1 MSPAGAD
8 PGARQSLAP
17 GCTPWLRRLPPGG
30 DVSGPHIGS
39 CRGIVR
45 AAAVALLATAAPAR
59 AQSEASELR
68 GAGATASEL
77 SITQSAW
84 ARELVAHLGFSTA
97 LDASASD
104 AEHFGLL
111 CPEGAE
117 LATEAGGRRAAG
129 EAFGVNAELPESG
142 PGEPVRMVVSVPA
155 TALYQLEVE
164 GVGNQRWGID
174 GVPVGHLDLSTL
186 GAADAPVIL
195 PLRAGPHE
203 LRGTMTREARAERVR
218 LVAWRMLCIAPAEGW
233 RGKRALS
240 WGGYAR
246 TLVRAFGLQSR
257 LPEEES
263 LEQRIEAEEFASAS
277 AGGGLSTRRLRE
289 GASGDA
295 WAMAATSPAEFTW
308 RLRLEKPQVVTI
320 AARTHGSAPQIW
332 SVDGR
337 YRVTLD
343 PPERPG
349 GFSWSPVATLALA
362 AGEHAVRAHV
372 ARGSGVDALR
382 VIHHRS
388 SDADHLRLVQELGLP
403 VGAPDSPVPQSIA
416 RRSLRRPLVL
426 ELANA
431 LGRRLAGA
439 RAVHSPV
446 VLAELDAEA
455 PEPRPLSPVLP
466 SEL

>member
-1 MSPAGAD
+1 MSGTRIGWC
-8 PGARQSLAP
+8 PGLP
-17 GCTPWLRRLPPGG
+17 G
-30 DVSGPHIGS
+30 V
-39 CRGIVR
+39 
-45 AAAVALLATAAPAR
+45 AAIAVLAVATAAR
-59 AQSEASELR
+59 AQSEAPALR
-68 GAGATASEL
+68 SAGPTESEL
-77 SITQSAW
+77 SLTQSAW
-84 ARELVAHLGFSTA
+84 ARELVDQLGLSHA
-97 LDASASD
+97 LEASASD
-104 AEHFGLL
+104 AERFGLL
-111 CPEGAE
+111 CPEGVE
-117 LATEAGGRRAAG
+117 LAIEAGGHRAAG
-129 EAFGVNAELPESG
+129 EAFGVNAELPGSG
-142 PGEPVRMVVSVPA
+142 PGEPVRLVVSVPA

-186 GAADAPVIL
+186 GAAHAPVIL

-233 RGKRALS
+233 RGERALT
-240 WGGYAR
+240 WGGFAR
-246 TLVRAFGLQSR
+246 TLIRAFGLESR

-263 LEQRIEAEEFASAS
+263 AEQRIEAEEFATAS
-277 AGGGLSTRRLRE
+277 AGGGRTTRRLRE

-308 RLRLEKPQVVTI
+308 RLRLAKPQVVTI
-320 AARTHGSAPQIW
+320 AARTHGSAAQIW

-337 YRVTLD
+337 YRVTLS

-349 GFSWSPVATLALA
+349 GFSWSPVATLALP

-382 VIHHRS
+382 VIHHHS

-403 VGAPDSPVPQSIA
+403 VGAPDSPVPHSIA
-416 RRSLRRPLVL
+416 RRALRRSLVL
-426 ELANA
+426 ELANG
-431 LGRRLAGA
+431 LQRRLAGA
-439 RAVHSPV
+439 RAIHSPV
-446 VLAELDAEA
+446 VLAELE
-455 PEPRPLSPVLP
+455 PEVPDPRPLSPVLP

>member
-1 MSPAGAD
+1 MSG
-8 PGARQSLAP
+8 
-17 GCTPWLRRLPPGG
+17 T
-30 DVSGPHIGS
+30 HIGS
-39 CRGIVR
+39 RRGIVR
-45 AAAVALLATAAPAR
+45 VAALALLGTAATAR
-59 AQSEASELR
+59 AESAATDLR
-68 GAGATASEL
+68 SAEATASEL
-77 SITQSAW
+77 SIAQSAW
-84 ARELVAHLGFSTA
+84 ARELVAHLGFSNV
-97 LDASASD
+97 LDASATD

-111 CPEGAE
+111 CPEQAE
-117 LATEAGGRRAAG
+117 GATEAGGHRAAG

-174 GVPVGHLDLSTL
+174 GVPVGHLDLSSL

-195 PLRAGPHE
+195 PLLAGPHE

-218 LVAWRMLCIAPAEGW
+218 LVAWRMLCISPAEGW
-233 RGKRALS
+233 RGERALS

-257 LPEEES
+257 LPEEDS
-263 LEQRIEAEEFASAS
+263 AEQRIEAEEFASAS
-277 AGGGLSTRRLRE
+277 AGGGRTTRRLRE

-295 WAMAATSPAEFTW
+295 WAMATTSPAEFTW
-308 RLRLEKPQVVTI
+308 SLWLEEPQVVTLV
-320 AARTHGSAPQIW
+320 ARTHGSTPQIW

-337 YRVTLD
+337 YRVTLE
-343 PPERPG
+343 PPERRG

-372 ARGSGVDALR
+372 ARGSGVDVLR
-382 VIHHRS
+382 VIHHHS

-416 RRSLRRPLVL
+416 RRSLRRPLAL
-426 ELANA
+426 ELASG
-431 LGRRLAGA
+431 LERRLAGD
-439 RAVHSPV
+439 RAVRSPV
-446 VLAELDAEA
+446 ALAELDPEA

>member
-1 MSPAGAD
+1 
-8 PGARQSLAP
+8 
-17 GCTPWLRRLPPGG
+17 
-30 DVSGPHIGS
+30 VSGTRIGS
-39 CRGIVR
+39 CRGLAGV
-45 AAAVALLATAAPAR
+45 AAAAWLAAAAGAG
-59 AQSEASELR
+59 AQSEAPGR
-68 GAGATASEL
+68 DGTATESEL
-77 SITQSAW
+77 SLTQSAW
-84 ARELVAHLGFSTA
+84 ARELSRALGLENA
-97 LDASASD
+97 LDPSASD
-104 AEHFGLL
+104 AERFGLL
-111 CPEGAE
+111 CPEGVE
-117 LATEAGGRRAAG
+117 LMTEAGGHRAAG
-129 EAFGVNAELPESG
+129 EAFGVRADLEAPG
-142 PGEPVRMVVSVPA
+142 PGEPVRLVVSVPA

-164 GVGNQRWGID
+164 GVGHQRWGID
-174 GVPVGHLDLSTL
+174 GVPVGHLDVSTL
-186 GAADAPVIL
+186 GAAHAPVIL

-203 LRGTMTREARAERVR
+203 LRGTMLRNARAERVR

-233 RGKRALS
+233 RGERALT
-240 WGGYAR
+240 WGSYAR
-246 TLVRAFGLQSR
+246 TLVRAFGIASR

-263 LEQRIEAEEFASAS
+263 AEQRIEAEEFETAS
-277 AGGGLSTRRLRE
+277 AGGGRTTRRLRE

-295 WAMAATSPAEFTW
+295 WAMATASPAEFNW

-337 YRVTLD
+337 YRVTLF

-349 GFSWSPVATLALA
+349 GFSWSPVATLALP

-416 RRSLRRPLVL
+416 RRALRRSLLL
-426 ELANA
+426 ELANDF
-431 LGRRLAGA
+431 GRRLAGA
-439 RAVHSPV
+439 RARHSAV
-446 VLAELDAEA
+446 VLAEIEPGPAEA
-455 PEPRPLSPVLP
+455 SERRPLSPVLP